1 MQGVPKSI
9 LKQLDGGIQRS
20 FKSFRRLRVGIFMQN
35 IIESDNKY
43 EESAEIWNV
52 GNFFEV

>member
-20 FKSFRRLRVGIFMQN
+20 LKSFKRLRVRIFMQN
-35 IIESDNKY
+35 ITESDNKY

-52 GNFFEV
+52 RNFFEV